1 MNTMIFMNHWK
12 GNFMKNVMKQTVELS
27 VFYQT
32 LWPINQKRKHNCLMS
47 YRVD

>member
-12 GNFMKNVMKQTVELS
+12 GNVELS